1 MKTFHHI
8 VNVEVVVNGLIA
20 FTSQQAEARKS
31 GSWTYWFQIPPS
43 VFSLHGYDR
52 SHTSGKELKS
62 ALLSSMFWP
71 KKIIVPTCVKEGRGG
86 KARYSKLMK
95 ARETFSSTVEDPD
108 FPLQL
113 KWPTE

>member
-1 MKTFHHI
+1 
-8 VNVEVVVNGLIA
+8 
-20 FTSQQAEARKS
+20 
-31 GSWTYWFQIPPS
+31 
-43 VFSLHGYDR
+43 
-52 SHTSGKELKS
+52 
-62 ALLSSMFWP
+62 MFWP

-113 KWPTE
+113 K